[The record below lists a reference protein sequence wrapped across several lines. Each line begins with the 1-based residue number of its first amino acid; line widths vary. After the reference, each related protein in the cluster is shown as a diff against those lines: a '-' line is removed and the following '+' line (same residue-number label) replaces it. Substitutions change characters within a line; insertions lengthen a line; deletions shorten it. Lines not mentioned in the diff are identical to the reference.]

1 MGFLKEFKDFAMRG
15 NLVDFAVGVIVG
27 AAFGKV
33 TSTFVD
39 GIVMPIVGKI
49 VGGTDFSE
57 MKYKIQ
63 EGSKEVL
70 DAAGN
75 VVTKATPE
83 VYIRYGEFITVCIDF
98 LVVAFVMFLVIKA
111 MNNLKKAEPAPPP
124 PGPTKDQE
132 LLSEIR
138 DLLKK

>member
-33 TSTFVD
+33 TSSFVD

-57 MKYKIQ
+57 MKI
-63 EGSKEVL
+63 
-70 DAAGN
+70 
-75 VVTKATPE
+75 
-83 VYIRYGEFITVCIDF
+83 
-98 LVVAFVMFLVIKA
+98 
-111 MNNLKKAEPAPPP
+111 
-124 PGPTKDQE
+124 
-132 LLSEIR
+132 
-138 DLLKK
+138 